1 MKREA
6 KNKMQDA
13 RQSFV
18 SYFLHLA
25 SCFLLFI
32 SFPSSVICDENS
44 RKPSVMPFMEGEE
57 LIYEIKWLG
66 IPVGTGKLHI
76 KERSVKDN
84 REVFHII
91 YSAESN
97 EFISHLYKVEDM
109 AETFMDVEDSFPWS
123 FKLKIREGK
132 SNKDV
137 ETIFD
142 QVNHKATFIKDQDAP
157 MVFTIPSATQDAFS
171 ALYYLRT
178 KNLRVGDKVVIDV
191 FEDKK
196 NWQVEVNVLKKEKI
210 KIYSGEVD
218 TILVK
223 PLLKYEGIFQR
234 KGDLYIWLTDDEK
247 KIPIQ
252 VKTSIIIGSIQSKI
266 ISING
271 VGATSSTR

>member
-1 MKREA
+1 MPL
-6 KNKMQDA
+6 
-13 RQSFV
+13 
-18 SYFLHLA
+18 FLKIQLLF
-25 SCFLLFI
+25 FLLSIFY
-32 SFPSSVICDENS
+32 PSPVICDENS
-44 RKPSVMPFMEGEE
+44 RKPSVIPFMEGEE

-76 KERSVKDN
+76 KERGVKGN

-97 EFISHLYKVEDM
+97 EFISRLYKVEDM
-109 AETFMDVEDSFPWS
+109 AETSLDVEDSFPWS

-132 SNKDV
+132 SKRDV

-142 QVNHKATFIKDQDAP
+142 QIGHTATFIKDQDAP

-178 KNLRVGDKVVIDV
+178 KNLMVGDKVVIDV

-223 PLLKYEGIFQR
+223 PILKFEGIFQR

-247 KIPIQ
+247 KIPVQ

-266 ISING
+266 IAING
-271 VGATSSTR
+271 AGATPSTR